1 MRTHALLTRAHPT
14 PQRLD
19 EDQWACVHTP
29 KGKTRIRAAC
39 TCCRFPE
46 DPKGIVGKTKRTFC
60 AVSRSYAL
68 VKTENTLGECN
79 CCLER
84 SRNLTGSTISWANS
98 ATPTVYAMS
107 PVWGSIFF
115 SSIKWGRQVSPESP
129 SNNIYIYICLHFYKY
144 QNSKKRWS
152 VNDKVIIHI
161 QQTLSTCSAPSARQH
176 HHLLQLEQQA
186 ASPRQPSLY
195 HGWTVMLSTLT
206 KVKS

>member
-1 MRTHALLTRAHPT
+1 MNKVEIKGHYPRLSSELHTSTVAHSQTCTHMHSSHHT

-19 EDQWACVHTP
+19 EDQRACVHTP
-29 KGKTRIRAAC
+29 KGETRIRAAC

-46 DPKGIVGKTKRTFC
+46 DPKGIVGKTKRAFC

-84 SRNLTGSTISWANS
+84 SRNLTGSAISWANS

-115 SSIKWGRQVSPESP
+115 
-129 SNNIYIYICLHFYKY
+129 
-144 QNSKKRWS
+144 
-152 VNDKVIIHI
+152 
-161 QQTLSTCSAPSARQH
+161 
-176 HHLLQLEQQA
+176 HL
-186 ASPRQPSLY
+186 
-195 HGWTVMLSTLT
+195 
-206 KVKS
+206 